1 MLPMKN
7 PFKYGTRVCGNEFF
21 DRTKIKRDILNTLDG
36 GNNIVLYGPRRYGKS
51 SLVGEVLAELRRRG
65 TSCAELN
72 MMDIATLDDFI
83 AKYAR
88 AVYRELTPVAG
99 AISHVA
105 GLFKR
110 ISPTIGLDEEGK
122 PELKFTIASSKAGI
136 DALRDVLE
144 LPARLCATDKRM
156 VIALDEFQEIAE
168 LGLGSQFERT
178 MRTIVEQQTNVSYV
192 FLGSKT
198 HLLERMF
205 ASRPRPFYNSAQKF
219 LLLRPPADESAAFL
233 IGRFASSKMQLSPA
247 LAADMVRRTDNVP
260 YYLQA
265 LGSWVFNAASGRG
278 AKTVKAEDVAEGF
291 RDLYETERILLENT
305 FAAHSKSQKLLLRAL
320 AIEPAQSFTEDYR
333 NRHALASTSTVNTA
347 LRRLLAESTIEQE
360 EGLYRLADPLLAH
373 HLRKQ
378 A

>member
-1 MLPMKN
+1 MSSMKN
-7 PFKYGTRVCGNEFF
+7 PFKYGTRVCGSEFF
-21 DRTKIKRDILNTLDG
+21 DRTKIKKAILNTLDG

-51 SLVGEVLAELRRRG
+51 SLVGEILSELRQRG

-88 AVYRELTPVAG
+88 VVYRELAPVAG

-110 ISPTIGLDEEGK
+110 ISPTIGIDDEGK

-144 LPARLCATDKRM
+144 LPAKLCSPGRRM

-168 LGLGSQFERT
+168 LGLGTQFERT

-198 HLLERMF
+198 HMLERMF
-205 ASRPRPFYNSAQKF
+205 ASRSRPFYNSAQKF
-219 LLLRPPADESAAFL
+219 LLMRPPADESAEFL
-233 IGRFASSKMQLSPA
+233 ISRFASVKLRLSPS

-265 LGSWVFNAASGRG
+265 LGSWVFNAVSGRG
-278 AKTVKAEDVAEGF
+278 SKSVTTDDVDEGF

-347 LRRLLAESTIEQE
+347 LRRLLAESTIEQV
-360 EGLYRLADPLLAH
+360 EGLYRLSDPLLAH
-373 HLRKQ
+373 HLRQQ